1 MAGTPSAQR
10 IHRGLGVSPGDLARL
25 VGVTALQGVEQ
36 HRGWIPQQISHRGV
50 VELAS
55 EIVLP
60 G

>member
-1 MAGTPSAQR
+1 MAGAPSAQR

-36 HRGWIPQQISHRGV
+36 HPGWTPRRISHRGV
-50 VELAS
+50 VDFVR
-55 EIVLP
+55 EIVLS